1 MLRGIRWKWTPQ
13 QGLGQSFVSELL
25 GFGNLFGC
33 SIAGC
38 MGCNGFLL
46 LQGDTWSIS
55 ECFALPASRGGR
67 CPQGSR
73 HRQNQTLV
81 LAVDRSPSR
90 CAWCVL
96 SHFMGPLLV
105 SLVAVLRGSLGLE
118 ITTMASLV
126 CPCREESFAATLR
139 FTEVYLITE
148 GYLTWGSHFCQNQ
161 VFLPVCSR
169 SKLSARSDDG
179 YLAVTFCPIWRR
191 FSEQWRSR
199 SSFGTPGLLKA
210 VFPQVP
216 GPGSRPLPAVWA
228 TASASQC

>member
-1 MLRGIRWKWTPQ
+1 MSRALVTEHFVRSWRRMLRGIRWKWTPQ

-96 SHFMGPLLV
+96 SHFMGPLLAV
-105 SLVAVLRGSLGLE
+105 SGGRLGWQSRAGNRNYGFPSL
-118 ITTMASLV
+118 
-126 CPCREESFAATLR
+126 PCREESSAATSR
-139 FTEVYLITE
+139 FTE
-148 GYLTWGSHFCQNQ
+148 GNLTWGSHFCQFAVDRNCR
-161 VFLPVCSR
+161 PVR
-169 SKLSARSDDG
+169 MM
-179 YLAVTFCPIWRR
+179 
-191 FSEQWRSR
+191 
-199 SSFGTPGLLKA
+199 GTL
-210 VFPQVP
+210 
-216 GPGSRPLPAVWA
+216 R
-228 TASASQC
+228 